1 MKALFILLSAIGT
14 ILTGCTSPFQR
25 SQDHIKVEVF
35 DSPVVI
41 MEHISLDRR
50 DGVSILTGSVVK
62 RTDIKD
68 TAQTHLDVTCYD
80 AAGQVLLLRTMEHF
94 EPRQIPAKSSRP
106 NYATYRVIL
115 NSIPAGT
122 ARIEVRAHEGAHA
135 SQ

>member
-1 MKALFILLSAIGT
+1 MKAFFILLGVIGAS
-14 ILTGCTSPFQR
+14 LAGCTSPFQP

-41 MEHISLDRR
+41 MEHISLDRKG
-50 DGVSILTGSVVK
+50 GVSILTGSVVK
-62 RTDIKD
+62 RTNIKD
-68 TAQTHLDVTCYD
+68 TTQTHLDVTCYD

-94 EPRQIPAKSSRP
+94 EPRQIPAKSSWP
-106 NYATYRVIL
+106 NYATYRVSL
-115 NSIPAGT
+115 SPIPAGT